1 MLSLKGIVLETVT
14 TECRRI
20 TRKNVCQ
27 CNIQDRG
34 FNSPENDTMKLS
46 DKQNGMAMRLEPALN
61 FLQISIGKYG
71 FEVRIEKA
79 QLKAA

>member
-1 MLSLKGIVLETVT
+1 
-14 TECRRI
+14 
-20 TRKNVCQ
+20 
-27 CNIQDRG
+27 
-34 FNSPENDTMKLS
+34 MKLS

>member
-34 FNSPENDTMKLS
+34 FNSPENDTMNLS
-46 DKQNGMAMRLEPALN
+46 DKGTKWDGYEARTRIYRFPLENMA
-61 FLQISIGKYG
+61 SK
-71 FEVRIEKA
+71 FESKK
-79 QLKAA
+79 LS